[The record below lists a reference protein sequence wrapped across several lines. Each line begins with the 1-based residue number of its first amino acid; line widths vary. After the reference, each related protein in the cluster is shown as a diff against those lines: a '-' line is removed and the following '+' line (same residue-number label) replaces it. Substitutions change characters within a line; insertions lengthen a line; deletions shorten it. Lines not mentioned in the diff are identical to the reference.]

1 MKKLLSLALFLI
13 SAAVFS
19 QPISLPITWDQGGVD
34 YTTASFGGNTN
45 SSPTVVDPTNA
56 SNNVLKIN
64 KPTGAQTWAGTTLG
78 NPATNNAGFPSAIPF
93 TATDRF
99 MTIRVRSNKP
109 AGTQMMAK
117 VENYTNTGIFVEKRV
132 NTTVAAGEWENLIFD
147 FGTGDQPI
155 NYSNIYGK
163 ISFFPDFGQ
172 VGNSA
177 DDYYV
182 DNVAFG
188 LPPIISSFSPTSETS
203 GNTVTILGSNFTG
216 ATAVSFG
223 GSPATSFTVVND
235 NQIDAVVGVG
245 NSGAVSITTPVS
257 IGERAGFTFIAPL
270 TAPTVTSF
278 TPTSA
283 ASGAT
288 VTITGT
294 NFTTA
299 TAVNFGGDA
308 ATSFTI
314 VNATTITAVVD
325 LGASGSVAVTNPDG
339 VGTLAGFTYVP
350 PAPTITSFT
359 PVDAGGFA
367 TVTITGTN
375 FIDVSAVTF
384 GGTAA
389 GSFTVNSPTSITAT
403 VGAGASGSVAVTNPG
418 GTGTR
423 AGFTFNAPISL
434 PIDFG
439 NPGVDYTTTD
449 FGGSVS
455 ALATDPLNGANG
467 VLRITKPAGAQN
479 WAGTTL
485 GKDFAPKVN
494 NGGLTVPIPF
504 TATQKVITARVYS
517 PYPIG
522 TDIRCKVENTANG
535 GIAFETNAQTTV
547 QNGWSTLYWNMTGVD
562 PVANTYEK
570 ISFFVDFGSPGNAAS
585 IFYLDDVA
593 FFPSPTIS
601 SFAPTSAATGATVTI
616 TGTNFTSA
624 TAVSFGGVAASSFTV
639 VNSTTI
645 TAVVG
650 LGASGDVTVTRPG
663 GGVGTL
669 SGFTFIAASTG
680 ADVTS
685 FAPTSAGETGVVT
698 ISGSNFTT
706 ATAVSFGG
714 TAAASFTIVDDNT
727 ITATLGAGSSGS
739 VSVTNPSGIGAL
751 AGFTY
756 IAKSPISLPLTWDSP
771 ITIDYTTTDFG
782 GSDFNVANM
791 TSSQDV
797 DPTDGS
803 NRVLKVVKGNGAQ
816 TWAGTTLGKNGV
828 NNGGFPTGIPF
839 TPTNR
844 FVTAKVYSTRPIGTV
859 IMLKVE
865 QGTAPS
871 QNTEKTAVTT
881 VQNAWETLVFDFGAQ
896 TGGNPLNY
904 SGVTY
909 DKMSVFCNFG
919 NLGTASANTFYIDDI
934 KFVPGPEIT
943 SFAPTS
949 AATGTTVTINGSNFT
964 GATAVSFGGVAATSF
979 TVVDDNT
986 ITAVVGVGASG
997 SVSVTTIGAGT
1008 LAGFDYLAPLGTPA
1022 ITSFSPT
1029 SSYAGGII
1037 TITGSNFTGASAVKF
1052 GGTDAASY
1060 TIVNSSTI
1068 TAVVGAGSSGSVSVT
1083 NTFGTGNRVGFTF
1096 AKKPINLPVIW
1107 DDFAIV
1113 QYNSGDFNGLTTAL
1127 ATDPLDASNT
1137 VMRMTKPAGAG
1148 GAAGSLL
1155 GNANLFSP
1163 IPFALGNT
1171 VISVRFY
1178 TTQPVGF
1185 PVLFKLEGTGGP
1197 IEKLLTTTRVGW
1209 QVMEFD
1215 YSASAN
1221 ISDVYNKLII
1231 FPGFNQVAGSAQ
1243 VTYIDNIQFGE
1254 FATNVWTGSTST
1266 DFTKGSN
1273 WSFGFPPMD
1282 CAQDVQINKNTPF
1295 APVLASGSYNG
1306 GNVNIASGATLTI
1319 NSGASYSICGN
1330 LTGGPVTGTGTFGFS
1345 GSTAQTI
1352 AGTHTVSN
1360 VTVEKPAASGS
1371 VTING
1376 SLRMKGAL
1384 TLANGTS
1391 NVVVGGSGNLILVSD
1406 ASGTGSIAAI
1416 PAGASVT
1423 GNVTMQRYL
1432 PGTGDGWY
1440 FLGTPIQSNNFS
1452 QWTDNMYMI
1461 AGSTLGGT
1469 QGVTPL
1475 AIEHSTVF
1483 TYDDASHNISSD
1495 TVQKRGW
1502 RVPVAGS
1509 GLDLGKGY
1517 RVWLVSNQT
1526 PTRVIDNVGT
1536 INSGAFTFPTL
1547 NRTEPANCQINISPA
1562 TQACDESFRGWNF
1575 MSNPYPSAIDW
1586 DATGGAWTKPGSMLN
1601 AFYRWNSAG
1610 SGYGVYASGSYVG
1623 AGPAPAN
1630 PNVIPSSQ
1638 GFFVKLATAGAY
1650 TASLSV
1656 NENAKVSGN
1665 STFLRTATSVPN
1677 ALKINLTKTGATDG
1691 YSYMGEVRFSE
1702 NGHDGKDAMLDIP
1715 NFEGNRFSFSMPVDN
1730 EEMILNTMGALTE
1743 NKSVPMN
1750 TRFKGAY
1757 GTYQFAISGIDA
1769 LPAGT
1774 NVYVKDNLLGT
1785 LQNVTFN
1792 PNYSFDVTGSNASVV
1807 SRFELIV
1814 SPDAVTGT
1822 MAMVNGVE
1830 MNIAPNPTTKGKVT
1844 LSVSGFV
1851 QGSAKVMITD
1861 VLGKVVM
1868 TSDLNLVDGNNL
1880 RNLDINLAS
1889 GMYSVK
1895 VITATKSVT
1904 QKLIVK

>member
-34 YTTASFGGNTN
+34 YTTSSFGGNTN
-45 SSPTVVDPTNA
+45 STPTVVDPTDATNT
-56 SNNVLKIN
+56 VLKIN
-64 KPTGAQTWAGTTLG
+64 KPVGSQTWAGTTLG
-78 NPATNNAGFPSAIPF
+78 NGAVNNGGFPTAIPM
-93 TATDRF
+93 TATDHF
-99 MTIRVRSNKP
+99 MTIRVRSTKP
-109 AGTQMMAK
+109 SGTQMMAK
-117 VENYTNTGIFVEKRV
+117 IENYTNNGIFVEKRV
-132 NTTVAAGEWENLIFD
+132 NTTVAAGQWENMVFD
-147 FGTGDQPI
+147 FSTGDQPI
-155 NYSNIYGK
+155 NYADIYGK
-163 ISFFPDFGQ
+163 ISFFPDFGN
-172 VGNSA
+172 GGSNT
-177 DDYYV
+177 DDYYI

-188 LPPIISSFSPTSETS
+188 LPPVISSFAPTSETS
-203 GNTVTILGSNFTG
+203 GNTVTISGNNFTG

-235 NQIDAVVGVG
+235 NTITAVVGVG
-245 NSGAVSITTPVS
+245 ASGVVRVTTPVS
-257 IGERAGFTFIAPL
+257 FEELAGFTFIAPL
-270 TAPTVTSF
+270 TAPTVISF

-299 TAVNFGGDA
+299 SAVNFGGDA
-308 ATSFTI
+308 ATSFSV
-314 VNATTITAVVD
+314 VNSTTITAVVD

-339 VGTLAGFTYVP
+339 VGSLAGFTYIP
-350 PAPTITSFT
+350 PAPTVASFT
-359 PVDAGGFA
+359 PADAGGFA

-389 GSFTVNSPTSITAT
+389 GSFTVVNPTTITAV
-403 VGAGASGSVAVTNPG
+403 VGAGTSGVVAVTNPG

-423 AGFTFNAPISL
+423 VGFTFNAPISL

-439 NPGVDYTTTD
+439 NAGVDYTTTD
-449 FGGSVS
+449 FGGSIS
-455 ALATDPLNGANG
+455 AIATDPLNGANG
-467 VLRITKPAGAQN
+467 VLRITKPPGAQS
-479 WAGTTL
+479 WAGSTL

-494 NGGLTVPIPF
+494 NGGLTAPIPF
-504 TATQKVITARVYS
+504 TATDKVITARVYS
-517 PYPIG
+517 PYAGSIP
-522 TDIRCKVENTANG
+522 IRCKVENTANG
-535 GIAFETNAQTTV
+535 AIAFETDAFATV
-547 QNGWSTLYWNMTGVD
+547 QNGWSTLYWNMSGVNTS
-562 PVANTYEK
+562 NTYEK
-570 ISFFVDFGSPGNAAS
+570 ISFFVDFGAAGNAAS

-601 SFAPTSAATGATVTI
+601 SFAPTSASTGATVTI
-616 TGTNFTSA
+616 TGTNFTAA
-624 TAVSFGGVAASSFTV
+624 TAVSFGGVPATSFTV

-650 LGASGDVTVTRPG
+650 LGASGSVEVTRPG

-669 SGFTFIAASTG
+669 AGFTFIAASTG
-680 ADVTS
+680 ATVSS
-685 FAPTSAGETGVVT
+685 FTPTSAGETGVVT
-698 ISGSNFTT
+698 ITGTNFLT
-706 ATAVSFGG
+706 ATSVSFGG
-714 TAAASFTIVDDNT
+714 TAAASYTIVDDNT
-727 ITATLGAGSSGS
+727 ITATLGSGASGS
-739 VSVTNPSGIGAL
+739 VQVTNPDGIGAL
-751 AGFTY
+751 AGFSY
-756 IAKSPISLPLTWDSP
+756 IPKAPISLPLDWNSP

-782 GSDFNVANM
+782 GSDFGVANI

-797 DPTDGS
+797 DPTNGS
-803 NRVLKVVKGNGAQ
+803 NPVLKVVKGNGAQ
-816 TWAGTTLGKNGV
+816 TWAGTTLGKAGV

-839 TPTNR
+839 TPSNR

-865 QGTAPS
+865 QGTAPA

-919 NLGTASANTFYIDDI
+919 NVGTAGANTFYIDDI
-934 KFVPGPEIT
+934 RFVPGPQIS
-943 SFAPTS
+943 SFTPTS
-949 AATGTTVTINGSNFT
+949 AATGTTVTINGNNFT

-986 ITAVVGVGASG
+986 ITAVVGAGFSG
-997 SVSVTTIGAGT
+997 NVVVTTIGSGT
-1008 LAGFDYLAPLGTPA
+1008 LAGFDWIAPLGAPT
-1022 ITSFSPT
+1022 ISTFGPT

-1037 TITGSNFTGASAVKF
+1037 TLTGSNFTGASAVKF
-1052 GGTDAASY
+1052 GGTDAASF
-1060 TIVNSSTI
+1060 TVVSSSVI
-1068 TAVVGAGSSGSVSVT
+1068 TAVVGAGTSGAVTVT
-1083 NTFGTGNRVGFTF
+1083 NGFGTGSKTGFTF
-1096 AKKPINLPVIW
+1096 AKKPINLPIIW

-1113 QYNSGDFNGLTTAL
+1113 QYNSGDFCGLTSAL

-1137 VMRMTKPAGAG
+1137 VMRLSKPSGGAG
-1148 GAAGSLL
+1148 CAGTTL
-1155 GNANLFSP
+1155 GNSAMLNP

-1171 VISVRFY
+1171 IISMRFY
-1178 TTQPVGF
+1178 CTEPAGF
-1185 PVLFKLEGTGGP
+1185 PVLLKLEGLQGP
-1197 IEKLLTTTRVGW
+1197 IEKLVTTTRVGW
-1209 QVMEFD
+1209 QVLEFD

-1221 ISDVYNKLII
+1221 ITDTYNRLVV
-1231 FPGFNQVAGSAQ
+1231 FPGFNQVPGTAQ
-1243 VTYIDNIQFGE
+1243 VTYIDNMRFGE
-1254 FATNVWTGSTST
+1254 FPTNVWSGTTST

-1273 WSFGFPPMD
+1273 WSLGFPPMD
-1282 CAQDVQINKNTPF
+1282 CSQDVQINKNTPF

-1306 GNVNIASGATLTI
+1306 GNVNIVSGATLTI
-1319 NSGASYSICGN
+1319 NSGATYSICGD
-1330 LTGGPVTGTGTFGFS
+1330 LSGGPVTGTGTFAFS
-1345 GSTAQTI
+1345 GTTAQSI

-1360 VTVEKPAASGS
+1360 VTVNKPAASGS

-1376 SLRMKGAL
+1376 TLRVKGAL
-1384 TLANGTS
+1384 TLANATS
-1391 NVVVGGSGNLILVSD
+1391 NVVVGGSGKLILVSD
-1406 ASGTGSIAAI
+1406 ATGTGSIAAI

-1423 GNVTMQRYL
+1423 GDVTMQRYL
-1432 PGTGDGWY
+1432 PGTGDGWF
-1440 FLGTPIQSNNFS
+1440 FLGSPIQSNNFS

-1461 AGSTLGGT
+1461 AGTSLGGT

-1475 AIEHSTVF
+1475 GIQHSTVF
-1483 TYDDASHNISSD
+1483 TYDDAFHNVTSD

-1502 RVPVAGS
+1502 RVPVAGDA
-1509 GLDLGKGY
+1509 LTLGQGY
-1517 RVWLVSNQT
+1517 RVWLVANQT

-1536 INSGAFTFPTL
+1536 INSGAFLFPTL

-1562 TQACDESFRGWNF
+1562 TVSCDESFRGWNF
-1575 MSNPYPSAIDW
+1575 LSNPYPSAIDW
-1586 DATGGAWTKPGSMLN
+1586 DATGGAWTKPGTMLN

-1610 SGYGVYASGSYVG
+1610 SGYGVYTGGGSYVG

-1650 TASLSV
+1650 TATLSV
-1656 NENAKVSGN
+1656 NENAKVSGS
-1665 STFLRTATSVPN
+1665 STFLRTATAVPN
-1677 ALKINLTKTGATDG
+1677 ALKLNLTKVGSVDG
-1691 YSYMGEVRFSE
+1691 YSYMGEVRFTE
-1702 NGHDGKDAMLDIP
+1702 NGTDGKDAMMDIP

-1730 EEMILNTMGALTE
+1730 EDMILNTMGALTE
-1743 NKSVPMN
+1743 TKSIPMN
-1750 TRFKGAY
+1750 TRFKGTF
-1757 GTYQFAISGIDA
+1757 GSYQFEISGLDA
-1769 LPAGT
+1769 FPAGT
-1774 NVYVKDNLLGT
+1774 NVYIKDNLLGT

-1792 PNYSFDVTGSNASVV
+1792 PNYSFDVTGANASVE

-1822 MAMVNGVE
+1822 KAMFNGVE
-1830 MNIAPNPTTKGKVT
+1830 MNIAPNPTSKGKVT

-1851 QGSAKVMITD
+1851 QGAAKVLITD

-1868 TSDLNLVDGNNL
+1868 TTDLNLVDGDNL
-1880 RNLDINLAS
+1880 KNLDINLAS

-1895 VITATKSVT
+1895 VITATKSVS
-1904 QKLIVK
+1904 QKLVVR